1 MNIGFIGLG
10 NMGKGMAMN
19 VLKAGYKLTVYDLR
33 REAAKML
40 LEAGATWSESPK
52 ALTEL
57 SEIILTCL
65 PGPKD
70 VEAVALG
77 ANGILEGISPGKI
90 YIDLSTNSPEVVRHL
105 YDKFKEKGA
114 HVMDVPIGDGSHEA
128 ISGKKLMLMASGDED
143 VFQRCKPVLD
153 AMGDRIRFFGKI
165 GNGSI
170 CKIVH
175 NCLSFGIQTVVA
187 EGFTLGLKAGI
198 EPEELWW
205 AISQAAVGKGALFHV
220 LMPDVY
226 LPRRFDPAHFA
237 LKLAYKDVALATSL
251 GRELNVPMPIIN
263 LTQQELMIA
272 MNRGWGDRDSVVA
285 MLLQEER
292 AGVEIHTPATDG
304 KIGNDSPN

>member
-10 NMGKGMAMN
+10 NMGKGMALN
-19 VLKAGYKLTVYDLR
+19 VLKAGYRLAVYDLR
-33 REAAKML
+33 KDAATTL
-40 LEAGATWSESPK
+40 LEAGAQWAESPE
-52 ALTEL
+52 ALSEM

-65 PGPKD
+65 PGPKE
-70 VEAVALG
+70 VETVALG
-77 ANGILEGISPGKI
+77 ANGIIEGISQGKI
-90 YIDLSTNSPEVVRHL
+90 FIDLSTNSPEVVRHL
-105 YDKFKEKGA
+105 YNKFKEKGA
-114 HVMDVPIGDGSHEA
+114 HVMDVPIGDGSHESMA
-128 ISGKKLMLMASGDED
+128 GRKLLLMASGDED
-143 VFQRCKPVLD
+143 VFKRCKPVLD
-153 AMGDRIRFFGKI
+153 AMGDRVRYFGKI

-198 EPEELWW
+198 GPEELWW
-205 AISQAAVGKGALFHV
+205 VISQAAVGKGALFHV

-226 LPRRFDPAHFA
+226 LPRRFDPPHFA

-251 GRELNVPMPIIN
+251 GRELNVPMPLIN
-263 LTQQELMIA
+263 MTQQELMSA

-292 AGVEIHTPATDG
+292 AGVGIESANHDKGLET
-304 KIGNDSPN
+304 SE